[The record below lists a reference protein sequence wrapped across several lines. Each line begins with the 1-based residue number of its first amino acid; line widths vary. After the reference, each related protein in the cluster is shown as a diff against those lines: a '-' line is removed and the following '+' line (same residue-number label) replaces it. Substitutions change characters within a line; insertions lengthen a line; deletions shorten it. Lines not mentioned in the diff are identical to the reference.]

1 MPNGRGFAIGSRD
14 PTARIMAPQGFSV
27 ADLGTVTGEAEAP
40 SSDRSDAP
48 GRRIRRARGLPGGRA
63 VVGAFLVAAAA
74 VGVFAAF
81 LTATAEPANQ
91 YAVAHADVEV
101 GTRFLSLE
109 EVNQAFRLVPLDLPD
124 EIAAQAFGPGEAEAL
139 VGQLVTSPISSGDLL
154 LRSAVVDDARV
165 PETEKMS
172 FSLPAAEAVGGT
184 LTEGERIDIL
194 ATYGTGSDAW
204 TAFVA
209 RGVLLVGVDRDAAA
223 LGSAEEVTLTVAIS
237 SLTDVQALGHAVR
250 AAEVFVTRSTVAEG
264 STEPAPGAYRP
275 SPEDGGPAP
284 DPSGEQIG
292 EGAPP
297 PAPAEDDDVDAEQDV
312 VPAPTA
318 PDPDEGTGDGE
329 DEDEAD
335 DDEGE

>member
-1 MPNGRGFAIGSRD
+1 
-14 PTARIMAPQGFSV
+14 MAPRGFSV
-27 ADLGTVTGEAEAP
+27 ADLGTTTAGTETPTA
-40 SSDRSDAP
+40 DRVDGA

-63 VVGAFLVAAAA
+63 VVGAFLVAAAT

-81 LTATAEPANQ
+81 LTATAEPSEQ

-109 EVNQAFRLVPLDLPD
+109 EVNRAFRLVPMDLP
-124 EIAAQAFGPGEAEAL
+124 EEVARQALGPREAEAL
-139 VGQLVTSPISSGDLL
+139 VGQLVTSPIREGDLL

-165 PETEKMS
+165 PSTEKMS
-172 FSLPAAEAVGGT
+172 FSLPVAEAVGGT
-184 LTEGERIDIL
+184 LEPGERIDIL
-194 ATYGTGSDAW
+194 ATYGAGSDAW

-209 RGVLLVGVDRDAAA
+209 RGVLLVNVETDAAA

-250 AAEVFVTRSTVAEG
+250 AAEVFVTRSTVGEG

-275 SPEDGGPAP
+275 SPEESGPSP
-284 DPSGEQIG
+284 DPAQEQIG

-297 PAPAEDDDVDAEQDV
+297 PAPSPE
-312 VPAPTA
+312 
-318 PDPDEGTGDGE
+318 E
-329 DEDEAD
+329 DEDAELIPTPTDPGPDDEDAD
-335 DDEGE
+335 DEDE